1 MFHMLARFGQAALLL
16 FLFVSFGV
24 ESGFAQIS
32 ASAGN
37 ATLSSNSTP
46 SSNSSI
52 DAFFHEEIIDFT
64 EDDPELVGHTRS
76 EKSSY
81 ATQMP
86 ALHEN
91 GGMKN
96 ATHPQEAHASGST
109 GLSNATSGQSASTNS
124 TQPLVK
130 VVPPKG
136 PQPNALRL
144 FRLIPPTIF
153 ENTIEGLREDEK
165 QFLMDTG
172 ESDFWVMTA
181 LSNEELVISTK
192 APEADTQATLKLF
205 RANNGDT
212 IIAMG
217 VTAGDSCALEL
228 WKNDTAGRLTPL
240 PIPDEPAISD
250 FLQINRVL
258 PENTDISMLIC
269 LDPLAE
275 GLVAKPL
282 IWTPSGLDNVRLDT
296 KVIYTWDGRAFV
308 KKILELEPKEP

>member
-1 MFHMLARFGQAALLL
+1 MFHVLARFGQAALLL
-16 FLFVSFGV
+16 FLFVCLAAKP
-24 ESGFAQIS
+24 GFAQIS
-32 ASAGN
+32 VAVGN
-37 ATLSSNSTP
+37 ATTSSNATT
-46 SSNSSI
+46 
-52 DAFFHEEIIDFT
+52 DAFFHEEIIDFI

-81 ATQMP
+81 ATQM
-86 ALHEN
+86 LNSQEN
-91 GGMKN
+91 GEAQNSTSHSKPDEIGASNSTHAANYN
-96 ATHPQEAHASGST
+96 ATAN
-109 GLSNATSGQSASTNS
+109 SNA

-136 PQPNALRL
+136 MQPNALRL

-172 ESDFWVMTA
+172 ETDFWVMTA
-181 LSNEELVISTK
+181 LSDEELIISTK

-240 PIPDEPAISD
+240 PMPDEPAISD
-250 FLQINRVL
+250 FLQVNRVL

-296 KVIYTWDGRAFV
+296 KVIYNWNGQAFI
-308 KKILELEPKEP
+308 KKILAIDPK

>member
-1 MFHMLARFGQAALLL
+1 MFHMLARFGQAVFLL
-16 FLFVSFGV
+16 FLFFSLGLKP
-24 ESGFAQIS
+24 GFAQIS
-32 ASAGN
+32 VAVGN
-37 ATLSSNSTP
+37 ATISSNATM
-46 SSNSSI
+46 
-52 DAFFHEEIIDFT
+52 DTFFHEEIIDFT

-76 EKSSY
+76 EKPSY
-81 ATQMP
+81 STQTTG
-86 ALHEN
+86 LQQNE
-91 GGMKN
+91 GMKN
-96 ATHPQEAHASGST
+96 ATRPSDPHAATAT
-109 GLSNATSGQSASTNS
+109 GLANATSGQTANTNS
-124 TQPLVK
+124 TQPFVK

-136 PQPNALRL
+136 MQPNALRL

-181 LSNEELVISTK
+181 LSDEELVISTK

-228 WKNDTAGRLTPL
+228 WKNDTSGRLTPL
-240 PIPDEPAISD
+240 PMPDEPAISD

-282 IWTPSGLDNVRLDT
+282 IWTPSGLDKVRLDT
-296 KVIYTWDGRAFV
+296 KVIYTWDGHTFV
-308 KKILELEPKEP
+308 KKILAVEAK